1 MVYKRLYIQLIIRV
15 LLLLATCIALS
26 RIIFS
31 PQYFHTAIVLSV
43 VLLIETIELTIY
55 LNRTNRQLAKFFA
68 SILDQGSSLT
78 LNENKHTGSF
88 RELIQKLRE
97 VNKLIQDERRE
108 RKAEYTYLNYLI
120 ENIGVGVVTYKENG
134 HIGLINPAAKKIFSE
149 DTILNLSDFNKFNP
163 EFEEAVKALDLNE
176 GALIRI
182 IVQNELFYLT
192 VRKSLFKLQ
201 GDPIFLLSFQD
212 INSELDKKELESWQK
227 IIRVLTHEIMSSISP
242 VCSLSEHLHTKTK
255 ELHQTGLVDKVVE
268 NRIEDLLEGLD
279 IIKQRGDGLMD
290 FVAHYHSL
298 THLPVPDMKESNLD
312 EFLERTIQLIKPECS
327 KNNIRISAELSGGT
341 VIRMDPKLIQ
351 QVLINLFNN
360 SIQALQSITSDKHIA
375 IKASRSDDLGVQ
387 VTVKDNGC
395 GIDTENMDNIFIPF
409 YTTKETGSGIGL
421 SFSKQI
427 MRLHNGRISVKSD
440 PGKETEITLMF

>member
-1 MVYKRLYIQLIIRV
+1 M
-15 LLLLATCIALS
+15 LLATCIALS

-279 IIKQRGDGLMD
+279 IIKQIQKEIWELDIDGKKKVELIDKCGEIEFRM
-290 FVAHYHSL
+290 VEGA
-298 THLPVPDMKESNLD
+298 D
-312 EFLERTIQLIKPECS
+312 EFVQLEAL
-327 KNNIRISAELSGGT
+327 LSQFT
-341 VIRMDPKLIQ
+341 L
-351 QVLINLFNN
+351 
-360 SIQALQSITSDKHIA
+360 A
-375 IKASRSDDLGVQ
+375 
-387 VTVKDNGC
+387 
-395 GIDTENMDNIFIPF
+395 
-409 YTTKETGSGIGL
+409 GL
-421 SFSKQI
+421 K
-427 MRLHNGRISVKSD
+427 
-440 PGKETEITLMF
+440 